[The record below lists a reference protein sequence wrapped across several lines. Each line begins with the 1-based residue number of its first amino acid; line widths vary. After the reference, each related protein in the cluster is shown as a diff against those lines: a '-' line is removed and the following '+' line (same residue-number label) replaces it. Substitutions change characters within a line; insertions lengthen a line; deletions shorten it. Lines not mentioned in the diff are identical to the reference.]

1 MLSFFLVIFLSGY
14 FISNIYEKWSASP
27 VIIAL
32 NAVSTSVNDIPFPAV
47 TICNMNQARQ
57 SVVQDF
63 REGTVEDAL
72 LQSLCAKKVTFNGIR
87 SNNTSWNV
95 FQQFLVRVTATY
107 IYFALNL
114 NQICYSDCN
123 IYFHISPQVSQPCSE
138 MLVRCSF
145 ASVDHD
151 CMELFNTVLTDEGL
165 CCIFNRVHPKFL
177 LKKFA

>member
-1 MLSFFLVIFLSGY
+1 MFFILSFVLVLFLSGY

-32 NAVSTSVNDIPFPAV
+32 NAVATSVNDIPFPAV

-95 FQQFLVRVTATY
+95 FQKFLV
-107 IYFALNL
+107 
-114 NQICYSDCN
+114 
-123 IYFHISPQVSQPCSE
+123 QVSE
-138 MLVRCSF
+138 EYGYLNF
-145 ASVDHD
+145 ILHIFFYTK
-151 CMELFNTVLTDEGL
+151 LFN
-165 CCIFNRVHPKFL
+165 
-177 LKKFA
+177 